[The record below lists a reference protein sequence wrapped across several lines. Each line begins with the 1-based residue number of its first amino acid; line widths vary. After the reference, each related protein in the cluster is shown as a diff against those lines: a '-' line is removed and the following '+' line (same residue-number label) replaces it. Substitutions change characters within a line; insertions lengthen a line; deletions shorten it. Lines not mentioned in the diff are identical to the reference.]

1 MRGLGWTAK
10 DIGVDTF
17 VRTVHTR
24 APSVRERRL
33 SKLFPLFLSLANAP
47 VLVVGAGKIAKHKA
61 QSLLRCDAL
70 VTMVA
75 PDACEEVRAMA
86 LAFREQDVDGKRLV
100 IAATGDATI
109 NETVMRRCRALGVW
123 VNVVDDPSRCD
134 FHIPAVVERGK
145 VQVAISTGGASPA
158 LSRMLKEQLGGHLEP
173 SLGAYVELVEQAR
186 GRIKQLMSDRGYEE
200 RRMANEAVLAAG
212 ARERLAAGDE
222 QGARRLIDEVV
233 EEIRV
238 QKVEG

>member
-1 MRGLGWTAK
+1 M
-10 DIGVDTF
+10 
-17 VRTVHTR
+17 
-24 APSVRERRL
+24 

-86 LAFREQDVDGKRLV
+86 LAGKVVFYARAFREQDVDGKRLV